1 MHIMRQDKVK
11 FVFLTAMEGIWR
23 DGWGVSSVASTCL
36 YGRASG
42 LPTSASRSKSTGLD
56 RSPSSGILNLHML
69 KSSFC
74 SLESSEFSIFSLSQA
89 YFPEICAC
97 CALYHLFTPYPWP
110 PDASTCAHMFK
121 GLKRKP
127 FGISHRAGP
136 RSEFQVS
143 DFIVS

>member
-11 FVFLTAMEGIWR
+11 FMFLTAMEGIWR
-23 DGWGVSSVASTCL
+23 DGWEVSSVASTWL

-42 LPTSASRSKSTGLD
+42 LPTSASRSKNTELD

-97 CALYHLFTPYPWP
+97 CAHLFTPHLWL
-110 PDASTCAHMFK
+110 PDASTWEYMFK
-121 GLKRKP
+121 GLNRKP
-127 FGISHRAGP
+127 FGISHRTGP